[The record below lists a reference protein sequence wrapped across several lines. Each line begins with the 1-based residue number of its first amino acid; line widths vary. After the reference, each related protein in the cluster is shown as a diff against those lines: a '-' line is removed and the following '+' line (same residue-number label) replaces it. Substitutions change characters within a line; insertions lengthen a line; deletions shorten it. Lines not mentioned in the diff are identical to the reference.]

1 MPQDQDAGPLPDS
14 VIGRYRLIRKL
25 GEGGMGAV
33 YLAERTED
41 FEQSVALKLVLE
53 GLHLESTLSRFQVE
67 QQALAALQHPNI
79 VQIVDAGVSV
89 EGIPYLA
96 MDYVDGEPIDRHCDR
111 QLLSVSQRIEIFLQV
126 LEAVEYAHRRF
137 LIHCDL
143 KPSNILVTPE
153 GQTKLLDF
161 GVTKLLQPEVYG
173 LEDGATKATLRPFTP
188 EYASPEQLQA
198 GTLTTA
204 TDVYSAGVVLYRLL
218 CGQHPFEVF
227 AGDPVKLMR
236 SICEGDAE
244 PVSGCLV
251 RLAKR
256 DRPRADGIAAAR
268 ATDARQLG
276 AALSGDLDAIVAKAL
291 RREPEKRY
299 AGAAQFAADLR
310 CFLANEPVEAR
321 VGGLRYRASK
331 LLQRHKA
338 LVSSAALVLLVFG
351 SGVGAWVWQA
361 WRAEQSR
368 VRAAARFSDVRKLT
382 NHLLFNFYD
391 AVAQLPGA
399 TPAQE
404 NLVRWSMSYLDDL
417 SRRESS
423 DSTLKLELA
432 ESYRKL
438 GNLLGNPYENNL
450 GKPEEAIATVTKGLV
465 VMEQNTGAGDDSR
478 DVLITMAR
486 LYGAR
491 SEIRWM
497 ANQSE
502 LCMKDAEESARLY
515 DDLSRRFPNDYEV
528 QMETAAKHDSAADLY
543 AGAYQLDFDVAKAL
557 EHLNAATEYA
567 QRAIAAD
574 PSQVRPY
581 RALGIYQMKIADAM
595 AYTDPEGAIDVYKE
609 ARRLFDE
616 IPAGGKEELAT
627 KRAERAL
634 IFRSAWSYSALGRYA
649 EAIAMYAS
657 LVAEHE
663 EAIRLDPT
671 NEKVHWDFSV
681 VLRQR
686 GEAMQYNG
694 DYAGALAD
702 YSRCIDLVQRFLEEG
717 LKGERRAALGE
728 VIVYKGVVLAQ
739 LGRMQEAEAVTRR
752 GLAILTAE
760 LDEPDLGESLL
771 QRAAEAFIVAKPDS
785 LRKPRLALTL
795 LDRRQD
801 VKKDQDAFYLL
812 LRAEA
817 MAGMGRVNEAVSLA
831 QHAMTISTRHE
842 NVNYWKR
849 LQTVA
854 ALH

>member
-1 MPQDQDAGPLPDS
+1 MPMEGTGDHLPGS
-14 VIGRYRLIRKL
+14 SIARYRVIRKL

-33 YLAERTED
+33 YLAKRTED
-41 FEQSVALKLVLE
+41 FEQYVALKLILD
-53 GLHLESTLSRFQVE
+53 GLHLESTVLRFHVE

-79 VQIVDAGVSV
+79 VQMVDAGVSS

-96 MDYVDGEPIDRHCDR
+96 MDYVDGEPIDRYCDR
-111 QLLSVSQRIEIFLQV
+111 CLLSVSQRVELFLQV
-126 LEAVEYAHRRF
+126 LDAVEFAHRRF

-143 KPSNILVTPE
+143 KPSNILVTTE
-153 GQTKLLDF
+153 GQAKLLDF
-161 GVTKLLQPEVYG
+161 GVTKLLQPELYG
-173 LEDGATKATLRPFTP
+173 MEDGATKATLRPFTP
-188 EYASPEQLQA
+188 EYASPEQLQS

-204 TDVYSAGVVLYRLL
+204 TDAYSAGVVLCRLI
-218 CGQHPFEVF
+218 CGQHPFE
-227 AGDPVKLMR
+227 ALIEDPVKLMR
-236 SICEGDAE
+236 GICESDAE
-244 PVSGCLV
+244 PMSR
-251 RLAKR
+251 RLHRLIKS
-256 DRPRADGIAAAR
+256 DRPRADQIAVAR
-268 ATDARQLG
+268 STDVRRLATDLA
-276 AALSGDLDAIVAKAL
+276 GDLDAIVAKAL
-291 RREPEKRY
+291 RKEPEKRY
-299 AGAAQFAADLR
+299 AGAAQLAADLR
-310 CFLANEPVEAR
+310 RYLANRPVEAR
-321 VGGLRYRASK
+321 VGNFRYRASK
-331 LLQRHKA
+331 LLRRHRA
-338 LVSSAALVLLVFG
+338 LVSSAALVLLVLG
-351 SGVGAWVWQA
+351 TGVGGWVWQA

-382 NHLLFNFYD
+382 NHLLFDFYD
-391 AVAQLPGA
+391 AVSQLPGA

-423 DSTLKLELA
+423 DPTLKLELA

-450 GKPEEAIATVTKGLV
+450 GKPEEAIGTVTKGLV
-465 VMEQNTGAGDDSR
+465 VMEQYAGAGGDSR
-478 DVLITMAR
+478 DVLLTMAR

-515 DDLSRRFPNDYEV
+515 DDLSRRFPDDYEV

-557 EHLNAATEYA
+557 EHLNAATGYA
-567 QRAIAAD
+567 KRAIAAD
-574 PSQVRPY
+574 PTQVRPY

-595 AYTDPEGAIDVYKE
+595 AYTDPEGAIDVYNE

-616 IPAGGKEELAT
+616 IPAAGKAELAT

-649 EAIAMYAS
+649 EAVAMYAS

-663 EAIRLDPT
+663 ESIRLDPT

-694 DYAGALAD
+694 DYSGALAD
-702 YSRCIDLVQRFLEEG
+702 YSRCIDLVDRFLGDG
-717 LKGERRAALGE
+717 LRGERRAALGE
-728 VIVYKGVVLAQ
+728 VMVYKGIVLAH
-739 LGRMQEAEAVTRR
+739 LGRMHEAEAITRR
-752 GLAILTAE
+752 GLEILTAE
-760 LDEPDLGESLL
+760 LNEPDVGESLL

-785 LRKPRLALTL
+785 LRNPRLALAL
-795 LDRRQD
+795 LDRRPD
-801 VKKDQDAFYLL
+801 AKKEQDAFYLL

-817 MAGMGRVNEAVSLA
+817 LAAMGRVNEAASLA
-831 QHAMTISTRHE
+831 RHTMTISTRNE

-849 LQTVA
+849 LQVIA
-854 ALH
+854 SLQ